1 MKIALITDQHLD
13 GRKGSLPFWNYW
25 QKFYDEIF
33 FPTLEKEGITT
44 VFDLGDTFDNRK
56 SVDFNTLNRIKTNY
70 FDRLK
75 KYDVHMILG
84 NHTTYYKN
92 TSKINSPELL
102 LETYKN
108 IRIYKDVEELKLG
121 SKKFL
126 MLPWINSDNKKES
139 LQSIADSDANIICGH
154 LEINGFEVTP
164 GMRFDHGGLDCSIF
178 KKYDRV
184 WSGHFHHRSKIGNI
198 QYLGNPYQ
206 MYWNDYKDK
215 RGFHIYDTETNKLR
229 FIQNPFEIFQK
240 VYYNDLDNDY
250 SNFDV
255 DLFKDNFVKIIVE
268 EKRSYTQFEEFVEK
282 LYRTGVHDVKI
293 VETLVDIDAVDDVD
307 LDIKDTLTL
316 LSEYIDEIDLS
327 VDKTDLKKLMQSL
340 YIESCEVV

>member
-70 FDRLK
+70 FDRLE

-108 IRIYKDVEELKLG
+108 IRVYKDVEELKLG
-121 SKKFL
+121 GKKFL

-139 LQSIADSDANIICGH
+139 LQSIADSDANIVCGH

-164 GMRFDHGGLDCSIF
+164 GMRS
-178 KKYDRV
+178 V
-184 WSGHFHHRSKIGNI
+184 
-198 QYLGNPYQ
+198 
-206 MYWNDYKDK
+206 
-215 RGFHIYDTETNKLR
+215 
-229 FIQNPFEIFQK
+229 
-240 VYYNDLDNDY
+240 
-250 SNFDV
+250 
-255 DLFKDNFVKIIVE
+255 
-268 EKRSYTQFEEFVEK
+268 SYT
-282 LYRTGVHDVKI
+282 H
-293 VETLVDIDAVDDVD
+293 
-307 LDIKDTLTL
+307 LTL
-316 LSEYIDEIDLS
+316 P
-327 VDKTDLKKLMQSL
+327 TNR
-340 YIESCEVV
+340 EV